1 MKNVQ
6 FMHKKYRKNVQIIVK
21 PSAIESRAERS
32 NMILTDED
40 RLKIAKQLKAG
51 VKREVI
57 REEYGINDP
66 TVIDK
71 IRSGCESN
79 PKYILVKWK
88 DLNLSER
95 EDLLSQIYF
104 KKLSLNAVSNG
115 WQIDPHSIKVE
126 FQNYVNSINKVEQK
140 EYYHQAMEAALT
152 NLKSELQSKQRELET
167 LNFKKTQVEAS
178 IYVIESTYKQ
188 IEKMFNERNKE

>member
-21 PSAIESRAERS
+21 PSAIESRAERKY
-32 NMILTDED
+32 MVLTDED
-40 RLKIAKQLKAG
+40 RLNIAKQLKAG

-71 IRSGCESN
+71 IRSGSETN
-79 PKYILVKWK
+79 PKYIVVKWK
-88 DLNLSER
+88 DLTQAEK
-95 EDLLSQIYF
+95 EDLLAQIYF

-115 WQIDPHSIKVE
+115 WQIDPRSLKDE
-126 FQNYVNSINKVEQK
+126 FQEYVNKNSKEEQQL
-140 EYYHQAMEAALT
+140 YYQQAIEASLA
-152 NLKSELQSKQRELET
+152 NLKSELQSMQKELEI
-167 LNFKKTQVEAS
+167 LNFKKTQTEAS
-178 IYVIESTYKQ
+178 IYAIETTYKR
-188 IEKMFNERNKE
+188 IERLIMESAE

>member
-6 FMHKKYRKNVQIIVK
+6 FMYKKYRKNVQIIVK

-51 VKREVI
+51 VKREAI

-115 WQIDPHSIKVE
+115 WQIDSHSIKVE

-167 LNFKKTQVEAS
+167 LNFKKTQIEAS